1 MDINKIAL
9 NFLPL
14 ETQDFN
20 FEVYRKE
27 FKDEQRKDFPT
38 DNIFTKKKMP
48 VINDQNNDS
57 WQYYWITFEP
67 TERFDKFTCNSRLN
81 PYLTLNYIYY
91 KILEKIKAEN
101 PDIIIPQDSFRKVI
115 YIKIGSHKEGY
126 ETIWIEPYYLEPIK
140 KLGIL
145 LDFKFKKYRTIPFSI
160 EVQRLS
166 LSLNR
171 NYIVNKDFYIDKYNK
186 IKFFFENYLIKI
198 FPINLNNGISLNVTK
213 TFVTTQAKFLNTKKY
228 IIASNN
234 ESNSQFK
241 GVKDF
246 APLQVLNTID
256 IKYFFIFHAS
266 FRSYTNDLV
275 KALRGETYRYTFSG
289 MEQMFKLPFRREN
302 IEGFTLKDYKIEEIE
317 NIKKRI
323 ENENIEKKIVIFIY
337 PKENSDFYYRMK
349 NKFIQIG
356 IPTQGVTIELLK
368 NADVLKW
375 SASSIGL
382 QIFAKLGGKPWKVK
396 PSNNKCLILGLGQAH
411 KIVKE
416 NGRNIIEK
424 FFSYSVLID
433 SSGLYIDLD
442 ILGKTDKQE
451 EYFKQ
456 ISENLEKIL
465 KKHHEKFDKFVIHA
479 PFKIKYE
486 EIEKIKETIKNLLC
500 EDTLSEKE
508 FVVLKVNTENKFF
521 GYNIDI
527 NSLVPYES
535 TYIKLSNKE
544 YLVWFE
550 GLQFHNTKTL
560 KRYSGPIHIEFR
572 YTNKELTTTEK
583 IAYLQ
588 DVLNLSGANWRGF
601 NAKSLPVSIFYPQL
615 VSRFIKEFRN
625 RNLQEVSITN
635 LPPWFL

>member
-1 MDINKIAL
+1 MYSNKVSL
-9 NFLPL
+9 NFFAFEP
-14 ETQDFN
+14 QDFD
-20 FEVYRKE
+20 FEIYRKE
-27 FKDEQRKDFPT
+27 FKGEKRKDFPT

-48 VINDQNNDS
+48 VTNDQNKDD
-57 WQYYWITFEP
+57 WQHYWITFNP
-67 TERFDKFTCNSRLN
+67 TKRFEKFTCNSRLN
-81 PYLTLNYIYY
+81 PYLTLDFIYY
-91 KILEKIKAEN
+91 RIFEKIKAESLL
-101 PDIIIPQDSFRKVI
+101 IIPQNSFRRVI
-115 YIKIGSHKEGY
+115 CIKIASHKEGD
-126 ETIWIEPYYLEPIK
+126 ETIWIEPYYLKSIGQF
-140 KLGIL
+140 GIL
-145 LDFKFKKYRTIPFSI
+145 LDFEFKKLKSILFSR

-166 LSLNR
+166 LSLNK
-171 NYIVNKDFYIDKYNK
+171 YYLVNKDFYIDKYSK

-198 FPINLNNGISLNVTK
+198 FPINLNNGIDLDVIK
-213 TFVTTQAKFLNTKKY
+213 TLVAIQAKFLKIKKY

-246 APLQVLNTID
+246 GPLQALNTID
-256 IKYFFIFHAS
+256 IKYFFIFHES
-266 FRSYTNDLV
+266 FKSYANGLV
-275 KALRGETYRYTFSG
+275 KALRGETYKYTFSG
-289 MEQMFKLPFRREN
+289 MEKMFKLPFRREN
-302 IEGFTLKDYKIEEIE
+302 IEGFTLKDYKIEEVE

-323 ENENIEKKIVIFIY
+323 ENENTEKKIVIFIH

-349 NKFIQIG
+349 NKFIKIG

-442 ILGKTDKQE
+442 VLGKTDKQE

-479 PFKIKYE
+479 PFKIKHE
-486 EIEKIKETIKNLLC
+486 EIEIIKDTIKKLLC

-601 NAKSLPVSIFYPQL
+601 NAKSSPVSIYYPHL
-615 VSRFIKEFRN
+615 VSRFIKEFRD
-625 RNLQEVSITN
+625 RSLPEISISN